1 MRLAQLDRAFGYGPK
16 GRGFESSNTRFLE
29 RSKVLEKSRVF
40 DFFVFG
46 SNPVCLLHFITL
58 NSTHRAWQL
67 QGRQYHQSYQE
78 WYMPRSEPLMRGP
91 STSEWPWLGCLG
103 IAPRRDV
110 KILCWEHGIISN
122 FTAKD
127 LKTMKDFSIFRELAV
142 SRLREMKLYKG
153 F

>member
-1 MRLAQLDRAFGYGPK
+1 MLPGGKYEKDEKKCLTFLRLAYIICDVAGDNATIDVCLAQLDRAFGYGPK

-40 DFFVFG
+40 GFFVFG

-78 WYMPRSEPLMRGP
+78 
-91 STSEWPWLGCLG
+91 
-103 IAPRRDV
+103 
-110 KILCWEHGIISN
+110 
-122 FTAKD
+122 
-127 LKTMKDFSIFRELAV
+127 
-142 SRLREMKLYKG
+142 
-153 F
+153 